1 MADEIE
7 EAAQRFLAFLPEET
21 RAALG
26 ESEHILGMTQLV
38 AENAKRCGVEAT
50 GPGWDSG
57 LGEDDWGETWT
68 VCGAAVSIQTPMWHR
83 QKLWEAR
90 PWRGVL
96 KPKIEA
102 PTFPELF
109 DKIVAAVTSG
119 ELGPDEPSAICS
131 GTSDDW
137 SAIPR
142 AVPAPRIVPELLSE
156 ARAAW
161 SSEPDGQ
168 PNSGHASSP
177 EHRGCL
183 CRTMLWAQQTEN
195 DG

>member
-7 EAAQRFLAFLPEET
+7 EAAQRLLAFLPEET
-21 RAALG
+21 RALLDDA
-26 ESEHILGMTQLV
+26 EHILGMTQLV
-38 AENAKRCGVEAT
+38 AENAKRCGVEAN
-50 GPGWDSG
+50 GPDWDGG
-57 LGEDDWGETWT
+57 LGDDCWEERWS
-68 VCGAAVSIQTPMWHR
+68 VCGVSFIIQWPYSNYYRSWTAQRDWADTEI
-83 QKLWEAR
+83 K
-90 PWRGVL
+90 
-96 KPKIEA
+96 A
-102 PTFPELF
+102 PSFQQLF
-109 DKIVAAVTSG
+109 DKIVATVTSG
-119 ELGPDEPSAICS
+119 ELGPDELSAICS

-168 PNSGHASSP
+168 PKSGHASSP

-183 CRTMLWAQQTEN
+183 YRTMLWAQQTEN